1 MFSLYLFALII
12 GGGLLVF
19 SAFGGHDSDH
29 GDVAHGDLGSGDA
42 GGHDAH
48 DAWQWLSL
56 RTLTY
61 FLFVFGGVG
70 AILTKTWHVAT
81 MPLILL
87 LSLVAGVGVGTAVT
101 LVFGYLRKT
110 DSGSSDSDDSFV
122 GLPAR
127 VTLPIGSGGL
137 GKVLVQRGDRT
148 FELLARPA
156 DASAKGV
163 SKWKAVIVVEMKG
176 GTALVTPSDDPAFE
190 EIASINQLQE

>member
-1 MFSLYLFALII
+1 MFALYVFALII
-12 GGGLLVF
+12 GGGLLAF
-19 SAFGGHDSDH
+19 STLGGHDSHH
-29 GDVAHGDLGSGDA
+29 GDVDHGGFGDGHDA
-42 GGHDAH
+42 GHDAH

-61 FLFVFGGVG
+61 FMFVFGGVG

-87 LSLVAGVGVGTAVT
+87 LSVLAGVSVGAAVS

-127 VTLPIGSGGL
+127 VTLPIGSGGM

-156 DASAKGV
+156 DAAAKGV

-190 EIASINQLQE
+190 EIASINQLPE